1 MISSLPTGL
10 CSKSFSVQLSRYS
23 SGPGLLPFGF
33 CPMSPENDTE
43 PLRNP
48 QQCSCLEALASLC
61 ETCSS
66 AFSLAIVWLSKRP
79 ISVFRLPPAD
89 RPSVRLLH
97 FCFSFLPRKEVIQ
110 PHLPIRLPCYD
121 FTPVIRP
128 TLGSSLSFKLGH

>member
-1 MISSLPTGL
+1 
-10 CSKSFSVQLSRYS
+10 
-23 SGPGLLPFGF
+23 
-33 CPMSPENDTE
+33 MSPENDTE
-43 PLRNP
+43 PFRNP

-66 AFSLAIVWLSKRP
+66 AFSLAIVWLSNGP
-79 ISVFRLPPAD
+79 VSVFRLPPAD

-121 FTPVIRP
+121 FTPVIGFTLGGCPLAVSLP
-128 TLGSSLSFKLGH
+128 TLDTPNSHGVTGGVYKTRERIHPDILIRDY